1 MRAGVARYTSM
12 STAWYLP
19 RQLSSERGRIQRP
32 GGSTGLRSHP
42 IDRLA
47 GPVRSVDGRELSAK
61 CMEPSNYSCHTIT
74 TSHQV
79 LRSPCPDAAAC
90 MSYRWE
96 DSIGC
101 GKHDMAPGRLRTRS
115 GGVDC
120 PTILWAVFCCGH
132 PSTATGCARLQAK
145 CAQPP
150 KMTDGSIN
158 TPPLLRES
166 YR

>member
-101 GKHDMAPGRLRTRS
+101 GKHDMAPGRRCIRS
-115 GGVDC
+115 GGGL
-120 PTILWAVFCCGH
+120 PHHLAGH
-132 PSTATGCARLQAK
+132 V
-145 CAQPP
+145 
-150 KMTDGSIN
+150 
-158 TPPLLRES
+158 LLRPPVCWLRRINDFSVHSCLSES
-166 YR
+166 QIDRSIREHPF